1 MTPPRLALLTYST
14 HPRGSVVHT
23 LELAIA
29 LHRRGRL
36 QVDILPL
43 DKTGT
48 GFGRALPVPV
58 RSLAAQPWTGSRD
71 RLDHLVQQRITEA
84 IAGVRAVLAADRAA
98 GIAPYDLYHAQ
109 DCLVANALADLR
121 DRGEIPGFVR
131 TVHHLEDFA
140 SPYLHD
146 CQDRSILRADRCL
159 CVSDRWQRALAQRYG
174 VLAAR
179 VTNGVDL
186 ARFASQPT
194 GQEAALAQRLGA
206 TRSPRFLTI
215 GGIEPRK
222 NSLTLLRAFAHLRDR
237 HPTAQLILAGGA
249 TLFDYQAY
257 REDFLALAVELGLA
271 IDHDLLLPGVVTE
284 ADLPVL
290 YRLADAF
297 VFPSVT
303 EGWGLVVLEAIASGL
318 PVITSNQAPFTEF
331 LSPEQALLI
340 DPHDPRAIAQA
351 MHQSLDPV
359 VRQGLVMAAMSVG
372 DRYTWDSSARAHE
385 QIYDDVLLALG

>member
-1 MTPPRLALLTYST
+1 MPRPRLALLTYST

-29 LHRRGRL
+29 LHRRGQV

-43 DKTGT
+43 DKTGQ
-48 GFGRALPVPV
+48 GFGRSLPVLV
-58 RSLAAQPWTGSRD
+58 RSLAAQPWTGGRD
-71 RLDHLVQQRITEA
+71 RLDQLVQQRIDEA

-121 DRGEIPGFVR
+121 DRGEIPRLVR

-140 SPYLHD
+140 SPYLRD

-159 CVSDRWQRALAQRYG
+159 CVSDRWQQALAQIYG
-174 VLAAR
+174 VQAAR

-186 ARFASQPT
+186 ARFSPQAT

-206 TRSPRFLTI
+206 TRSPCFLTI

-222 NSLTLLRAFAHLRDR
+222 NSLTLLRAWAHLRDR
-237 HPTAQLILAGGA
+237 WPSAQLILAGGA

-257 REDFLALAVELGLA
+257 REDFLALAAELGVT
-271 IDHDLLLPGVVTE
+271 IGTDLLLPGVMAD

-303 EGWGLVVLEAIASGL
+303 EGWGLVVLEAIASGR

-331 LSPEQALLI
+331 LQPEQALLI
-340 DPHDPRAIAQA
+340 DPHDPIAIAQA
-351 MHQSLDPV
+351 MHQSLDPA
-359 VRQGLVMAAMSVG
+359 VRQALITAAAAVG
-372 DRYTWDSSARAHE
+372 DRYTWERSAREHE
-385 QIYDDVLLALG
+385 AMYQAVLQGH